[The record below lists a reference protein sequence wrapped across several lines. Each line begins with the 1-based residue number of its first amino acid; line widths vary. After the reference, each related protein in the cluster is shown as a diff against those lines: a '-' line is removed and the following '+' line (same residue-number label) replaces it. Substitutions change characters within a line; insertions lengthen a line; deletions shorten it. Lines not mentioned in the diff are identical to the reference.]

1 MTVVACLKWVIPRVD
16 DDDRF
21 AGISAADQSALE
33 FALLSARPGEDVVA
47 VSAGPLGAE
56 RALRDAVACGLSRA
70 IRIDLDPRASS
81 SAVASSIASAVA
93 GARLVWCGDYS
104 LDRGTGSMPGFL
116 AARLGIGQA
125 LGLIDVTI
133 GDDSMSVVRRLDGAR
148 REIMRVTGPA
158 VLSVEGSTA
167 RLRRASLRGV
177 LAADNAIIDVI
188 AGMSSPID
196 AVDEKP
202 YRPRAR
208 ALAAPSGTSALD
220 RVRSLT
226 DAGTATQRS
235 ETVVLDPPEAAARIV
250 GALRDWG
257 YLG

>member
-1 MTVVACLKWVIPRVD
+1 MTVVACLKWVTPRAD

-33 FALLSARPGEDVVA
+33 FALQSAQPGEDVV
-47 VSAGPLGAE
+47 VVCAGPVGAE
-56 RALRDAVACGLSRA
+56 RALRDAVACGVTRA
-70 IRIDLDPRASS
+70 VRIDLDPRASS
-81 SAVASSIASAVA
+81 SAVASAIASVVT

-133 GDDSMSVVRRLDGAR
+133 AHDAMTVVRRLDGAR
-148 REIMRVTGPA
+148 REIVRVSGPA

-177 LAADNAIIDVI
+177 LAADTATIDVVT
-188 AGMSSPID
+188 GPSSVVD
-196 AVDEKP
+196 TVDEKP
-202 YRPRAR
+202 FRPRAR
-208 ALAAPSGTSALD
+208 ALAAPAGASALD

-226 DAGTATQRS
+226 DAGSVTARS
-235 ETVVLDPPEAAARIV
+235 ETVVLDPPAAAARIV
-250 GALRDWG
+250 STLREWG